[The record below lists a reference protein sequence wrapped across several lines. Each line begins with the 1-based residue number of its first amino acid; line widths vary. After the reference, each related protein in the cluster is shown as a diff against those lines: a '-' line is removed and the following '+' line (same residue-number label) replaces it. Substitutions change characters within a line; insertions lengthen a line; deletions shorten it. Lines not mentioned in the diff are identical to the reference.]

1 MRLAARWIDIGLVSP
16 EIFHATYAGLAEHQ
30 VANAAPILLWGRTT
44 GHLCLGQ
51 HQYVMSELAQ
61 PLEVPVLQ
69 RPLGGGTVW
78 VDEFQYC
85 FVLIVPL
92 ELMPGQPQKW
102 FEWGLAPMLA
112 TYRQF
117 GLDVELQAQDVWLNG
132 RKIGGSGAATIGNC
146 AVLAS
151 SFLMHFPVAHF
162 VQCIACPSEGFR
174 YWMAEALSEAM
185 TDWQSHQPVPEESV
199 LAKAFWNS
207 LQSGLKWDFFKSA
220 LSPDEAH
227 ARDVALPEISE
238 LDASNGKRLV
248 PDGIKLNA
256 RTFLTEKHDGA
267 NWVRVLTVDGKF
279 SRIMLSRVLSAE
291 QLEKLVLSSPT
302 IEALQA
308 ELILMMKLGE
318 AKYWAALIMNTAFI
332 ST

>member
-1 MRLAARWIDIGLVSP
+1 MRSAARWIDIGLVAP
-16 EIFHATYAGLAEHQ
+16 ATFHATYAGLADHQ

-44 GHLCLGQ
+44 EHICLGQ
-51 HQYVMSELAQ
+51 HQNLMAELAQ

-92 ELMPGQPQKW
+92 ELLPGRPQEW

-112 TYRQF
+112 TYRRF
-117 GLDVELQAQDVWLNG
+117 GMEVELHAQDVWLDG

-151 SFLMHFPVAHF
+151 SFLMHFPIAHF
-162 VQCIACPSEGFR
+162 VQCIACPTEGFR
-174 YWMAEALSEAM
+174 NWMAEALSVAM
-185 TDWQSHQPVPEESV
+185 TDWQSHQSVPDESV
-199 LAKAFWNS
+199 LVKVFWDS
-207 LQSGLKWDFFKSA
+207 LQAGLKWDFIQSA
-220 LSPDEAH
+220 LSADEVL
-227 ARDVALPEISE
+227 ARDAVLPELAE

-256 RTFLTEKHDGA
+256 RTFLTEKHDGT

-308 ELILMMKLGE
+308 ELILMMPLGE
-318 AKYWAALIMNTAFI
+318 AEYWAALIMNTAFI
-332 ST
+332 SA